1 MIWGA
6 LLILAAA
13 ALAPLAWSLCRGSA
27 LRGRR
32 DAALAL
38 HRAQLDELARERD
51 AGRLGAAEFDAAVLE
66 VQRRLLAADAARDG
80 TTPDGKAGQP
90 AKFPLVVLFPLIPLL
105 GVCLYLVRGV
115 PDMPAQPLAE
125 RQAVAAR
132 QAANDDALI
141 AELRHRLAG
150 MDPRSAQGRQGFVLL
165 GNAEIQRGHMR
176 EGADAWRKAL
186 AAGFDP
192 TLAAITAAAITE
204 AEGKVTQEAADLF
217 RNALA
222 TAPADAPWRPMAE
235 KRLREFGQ

>member
-1 MIWGA
+1 MIWAA
-6 LLILAAA
+6 LLILATAT
-13 ALAPLAWSLCRGSA
+13 LAPLAWSLCRGTV

-51 AGRLGAAEFDAAVLE
+51 AGRLGTAEYDAAVLE

-80 TTPDGKAGQP
+80 EAGQP
-90 AKFPLVVLFPLIPLL
+90 TKFPLMVLFPLIPLL
-105 GVCLYLVRGV
+105 GVCLYLVGGV

-125 RQAVAAR
+125 RQAAAAR
-132 QAANDDALI
+132 QAADDDALI
-141 AELRHRLAG
+141 TELRRRLAG

>member
-1 MIWGA
+1 
-6 LLILAAA
+6 
-13 ALAPLAWSLCRGSA
+13 
-27 LRGRR
+27 
-32 DAALAL
+32 
-38 HRAQLDELARERD
+38 
-51 AGRLGAAEFDAAVLE
+51 
-66 VQRRLLAADAARDG
+66 
-80 TTPDGKAGQP
+80 
-90 AKFPLVVLFPLIPLL
+90 
-105 GVCLYLVRGV
+105 VCLYLVGGV

-125 RQAVAAR
+125 RQAAAAR
-132 QAANDDALI
+132 QAADDDALI
-141 AELRHRLAG
+141 TELRRRLAG